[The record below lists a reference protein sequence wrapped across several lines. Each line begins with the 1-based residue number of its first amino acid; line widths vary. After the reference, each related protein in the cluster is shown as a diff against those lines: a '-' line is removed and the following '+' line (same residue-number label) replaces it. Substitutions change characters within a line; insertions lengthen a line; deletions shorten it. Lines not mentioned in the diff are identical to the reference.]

1 MNRKRGLSHTF
12 AAGERQCS
20 VFSSWRKRSIAVH
33 LSDLLTLSYYGELSA
48 ILLLEPKVIDGVN
61 KGEVLLFFLYDVLV
75 LKGLLVLDNRVRVAQ
90 IIELLHGLGREM
102 LLTMGY
108 RLEHLYLC
116 GAQRLRIILKHRGV
130 DIQYLLQT

>member
-1 MNRKRGLSHTF
+1 MTDLGQKTEQCRSHL
-12 AAGERQCS
+12 C
-20 VFSSWRKRSIAVH
+20 FSYVII
-33 LSDLLTLSYYGELSA
+33 YGELSA
-48 ILLLEPKVIDGVN
+48 ILLLEPKAIDGVN

-90 IIELLHGLGREM
+90 VIDLLHGLRREM

-116 GAQRLRIILKHRGV
+116 GAQRLRKILKHRGIDV
-130 DIQYLLQT
+130 QHLLQTQREHLFSYL

>member
-1 MNRKRGLSHTF
+1 MTF
-12 AAGERQCS
+12 ASLIYLRYHI
-20 VFSSWRKRSIAVH
+20 WRA
-33 LSDLLTLSYYGELSA
+33 SA
-48 ILLLEPKVIDGVN
+48 ILLLEPKAIDGVN

-90 IIELLHGLGREM
+90 VIDLLHGLRREM

-116 GAQRLRIILKHRGV
+116 GAQRFRKILKHWGIDV
-130 DIQYLLQT
+130 QYLLQTQRENLFSHL

>member
-1 MNRKRGLSHTF
+1 MPKAIEYASH
-12 AAGERQCS
+12 GENGALPFTSLIFLRYHI
-20 VFSSWRKRSIAVH
+20 WRA
-33 LSDLLTLSYYGELSA
+33 SA
-48 ILLLEPKVIDGVN
+48 ILLLEPKAIDGVN

-90 IIELLHGLGREM
+90 VIDLLHGLRREM

-116 GAQRLRIILKHRGV
+116 GAQRLRIILKHRGIDV
-130 DIQYLLQT
+130 QHLLQTQRENLFCHL